1 MDSKSKL
8 LGTPWRRSQQD
19 EEEAE
24 GAGEVEAAG
33 ALVVELPTVFLPLTK
48 EGKEPQVVLFENSL
62 VQRAFSSICPG
73 LPLPLAVFL

>member
-19 EEEAE
+19 EEAE

-48 EGKEPQVVLFENSL
+48 EGEEPQNQETELF
-62 VQRAFSSICPG
+62 PG
-73 LPLPLAVFL
+73 L

>member
-19 EEEAE
+19 EEAE

-33 ALVVELPTVFLPLTK
+33 ALVVELPTVFLPLTR
-48 EGKEPQVVLFENSL
+48 EGEEPQVVLFENSL

>member
-19 EEEAE
+19 EEAE

-48 EGKEPQVVLFENSL
+48 EGEEPQVVLFENSL

-73 LPLPLAVFL
+73 FPLPLAVFL